1 MTTCSDKV
9 VMTRPRN
16 LKFGFLDFP
25 SFSSKYLLLFLFFLE
40 KLIMPNPSLIIYNGN
55 SQQIFSSEENSSK
68 ILQGFFSSLKI
79 PTEKKNVLQYLRKF
93 PGNFRRASSSHINC
107 RALLKLAIVSN
118 CHFYFH
124 DFASLALIE
133 KVFEIL
139 LCKKKFPDL

>member
-1 MTTCSDKV
+1 MATH
-9 VMTRPRN
+9 N
-16 LKFGFLDFP
+16 KFSHQKRIHPKSYKDF
-25 SFSSKYLLLFLFFLE
+25 FFI
-40 KLIMPNPSLIIYNGN
+40 KNPSG
-55 SQQIFSSEENSSK
+55 E
-68 ILQGFFSSLKI
+68 
-79 PTEKKNVLQYLRKF
+79 KNVLQYLRKF